1 MQPHADLL
9 AQITR
14 HTPLSAADIDL
25 CTRHFHPLDGPK
37 GTVLERQEVV
47 PTHLYFVGSGV
58 ARLYYTDA
66 DGNEVST
73 HLSEPGGF
81 IASFLSFIHA
91 TPARENVAC
100 VSDCQLLRIARTD
113 LQALIAASE
122 PFKQF
127 SLVIFEQAMAASTQR
142 ANDLATLSAEQRYK
156 KLLAERPLLLQQVP
170 VQVIASYLGIQP
182 ESLSRIRRQ
191 LLS

>member
-1 MQPHADLL
+1 MQPFRDLIEQISRHAL
-9 AQITR
+9 
-14 HTPLSAADIDL
+14 LSAADIAL
-25 CTRHFHPLDGPK
+25 CEAYFQPLQAAK
-37 GTVLERQEVV
+37 GKVLEPQGVV
-47 PTHLYFVGSGV
+47 PTHLYFVGEGV
-58 ARLYYTDA
+58 VRLYYTDA
-66 DGNEVST
+66 EGDEVST
-73 HLSEPGGF
+73 HLAQPGEF
-81 IASFLSFIHA
+81 VASFLSLIQA

-100 VSDCQLLRIARTD
+100 VSDCQLLSISKPD

-127 SLVIFEQAMAASTQR
+127 SLLIFEQAMAASAQR

-156 KLLAERPLLLQQVP
+156 KLLAEHPLLLQKVP
-170 VQVIASYLGIQP
+170 VQIIASYLGIQP

>member
-1 MQPHADLL
+1 MQILDDLL

-14 HTPLSAADIDL
+14 HTPLRATDLDL
-25 CTRHFHPLDGPK
+25 CKSYFYPVEGPK
-37 GTVLERQEVV
+37 GTVLERQDEV
-47 PTHLYFVGSGV
+47 PTQLYFVGSGV

-66 DGNEVST
+66 EGDEVST
-73 HLSEPGGF
+73 HLTEPGGF

-100 VSDCQLLRIARTD
+100 VSDCQLLRIARPD

-127 SLVIFEQAMAASTQR
+127 SLVIFEQAMATTTQR

-156 KLLAERPLLLQQVP
+156 KLLAERPFLLQQVP

>member
-1 MQPHADLL
+1 MDLHTDLL
-9 AQITR
+9 AHITR
-14 HTPLSAADIDL
+14 HAPLRAADIDL
-25 CTRHFHPLDGPK
+25 CKSYFHPVEGAK
-37 GTVLERQEVV
+37 GTVLERQDDV
-47 PTHLYFVGSGV
+47 PTQLYFVGSGV

-66 DGNEVST
+66 EGDEIST
-73 HLSEPGGF
+73 HLAEPGSF
-81 IASFLSFIHA
+81 IASFLSFIHG

-100 VSDCQLLRIARTD
+100 VSECQLLRISRPD

-127 SLVIFEQAMAASTQR
+127 SLVIFEQAMATTAQR